1 LDRHAT
7 VELSAKNAELRKLRK
22 ETEDKD
28 DRINELTDELE
39 ACEAEV
45 RKLKDERIELVKDAR
60 AAKNLR
66 DELDCVQQKQFFR
79 IFWITF
85 PDKLTPTMFQ
95 LDRLDKLER
104 ENSHLHEK
112 LSKLEY
118 VQSQLEHQRA
128 DNATLEMSIE
138 QLESELEILRQD
150 KKVSS
155 FSGYCSHGHFV

>member
-1 LDRHAT
+1 MKFQA
-7 VELSAKNAELRKLRK
+7 
-22 ETEDKD
+22 
-28 DRINELTDELE
+28 
-39 ACEAEV
+39 
-45 RKLKDERIELVKDAR
+45 
-60 AAKNLR
+60 
-66 DELDCVQQKQFFR
+66 F
-79 IFWITF
+79 FWISCSFQTIF
-85 PDKLTPTMFQ
+85 PDFSDFFLGLLRHKLTSTIFQ

-150 KKVSS
+150 KKTQNETQTRLNEAQQSMRCLQTDISEKNTKIEELLVEQSRLE
-155 FSGYCSHGHFV
+155 GELMCLNGKILEMERYVA